1 MSGRRVVKK
10 VMKCVAKRRGC
21 GQRRTQGKAN
31 GGRGAGQ
38 SEERAAQKADC
49 ARHGKAENGR
59 EIRQSAAAR
68 QRVSKGKVDGA
79 RGDGV
84 RKVAQCEA
92 KRGRCVAQY
101 KWLTWRSKGWRDNA
115 RQKGTECVGKADCE
129 GKRGQGRERRSA
141 GQKGWRSADGT
152 KSVRGEGG
160 WSKEK
165 SGVGCG
171 KCVAKQRETMQS
183 VAQCVAKCGR
193 RRIKTEGFAPPV
205 YRLRFSA
212 NSYLSSPGGAPT
224 ATLRSLNSP
233 LKWYCSCGLL

>member
-1 MSGRRVVKK
+1 MSGRGVVKR
-10 VMKCVAKRRGC
+10 VMKCVAKRRGA
-21 GQRRTQGKAN
+21 GK
-31 GGRGAGQ
+31 GGRRARQSARQRWDAG
-38 SEERAAQKADC
+38 
-49 ARHGKAENGR
+49 HGKARGEAKRN
-59 EIRQSAAAR
+59 
-68 QRVSKGKVDGA
+68 GA

-84 RKVAQCEA
+84 RKVAQCVA
-92 KRGRCVAQY
+92 KRGRGVEQY
-101 KWLTWRSKGWRDNA
+101 KGLTWRSKGWRDNA

-129 GKRGQGRERRSA
+129 GKGGQGRKRRSA

-183 VAQCVAKCGR
+183 VAQCVTKRGW
-193 RRIKTEGFAPPV
+193 RRIKTEGFAPPA
-205 YRLRFSA
+205 YRRDFPA
-212 NSYLSSPGGAPT
+212 NSYFASFGAAPT